1 MECSVTLSLTFCQ
14 CVPLDLDVF
23 RKCLC
28 VWFLVK
34 FKESRSCICT
44 SSKYVLLS
52 TDKKICRCC
61 LVESWILNGWCLQV
75 GVVPTQEALQRSRD
89 ADLDL
94 VRDFPVL
101 GDISCSWF
109 NHVMWRKF
117 RITIEGQ
124 SQRSLKSNNR
134 CYDLGE
140 HKRMELFTT
149 VVLSGPFLVLILSV
163 TIGGYGTKE

>member
-1 MECSVTLSLTFCQ
+1 MYSGNVYVCGFWLN
-14 CVPLDLDVF
+14 
-23 RKCLC
+23 
-28 VWFLVK
+28 
-34 FKESRSCICT
+34 
-44 SSKYVLLS
+44 SKRVAAAFAHRASMSYCRRI
-52 TDKKICRCC
+52 KKICRCC

-163 TIGGYGTKE
+163 SIGGYGTKE